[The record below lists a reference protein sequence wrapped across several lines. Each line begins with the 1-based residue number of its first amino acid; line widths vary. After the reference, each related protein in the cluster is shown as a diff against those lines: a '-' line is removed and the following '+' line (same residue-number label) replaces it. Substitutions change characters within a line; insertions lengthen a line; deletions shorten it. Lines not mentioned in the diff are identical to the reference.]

1 MPTILSPFIF
11 GRSLSPT
18 EFSGRSSEL
27 NKVAGRLFTGQS
39 IAVIGQPHIGKTS
52 LLEYISDENE
62 RRKRFENRF
71 EKNIFVFLDVLASQG
86 IRGKEDFWRYVLA
99 PLRHTEFDSECETA
113 SQEGYNN
120 FALEQVFDALNRAD
134 RKLILMLDEFDT
146 LLSHPVLNNPD
157 FYGGLRTLASRSG
170 GFALV
175 IAARR
180 SLEQLNRLT
189 QELNPHGSPYFNVF
203 VEIQLGALRPEALTT
218 LLDLGGEHF
227 TELDRKYV
235 AKVSGGHPY
244 LAQVAAAMLWDA
256 HEDGLTGQERYR
268 VAGQNLYR
276 QVRTHF
282 SDTWNFWSNTT
293 RKAVTAVALA
303 EIPKLLGDHTFKISE
318 LVEDL
323 EDYGEELDMLEV
335 SGTMIQNDVGEWT
348 VAQDALLWWLADEL
362 RRNVRDETPFGDW
375 IRAQHMDNLLTER
388 DRQRLTQAA
397 QSVVALVGRGA
408 NTLIETLA
416 KGFGEAMLRSS

>member
-1 MPTILSPFIF
+1 MISLPSPFIY
-11 GRSLSPT
+11 GRSLSPV
-18 EFSGRSSEL
+18 EFSGRGTEL
-27 NKVAGRLFTGQS
+27 NRVAGRLVTGQS

-52 LLEYISDENE
+52 LLEFISDAEA
-62 RRKRFENRF
+62 RQKQFE
-71 EKNIFVFLDVLASQG
+71 EKFSKSLFVFLDVLAAQG
-86 IRGKEDFWRYVLA
+86 IRMQADFWKYVLA
-99 PLRHTEFDSECETA
+99 PLRNSEYSAQYERVA
-113 SQEGYNN
+113 EDGFNN
-120 FALEQVFDALNRAD
+120 FALEQIFDDLNRAG
-134 RKLILMLDEFDT
+134 RRLILVLDEFDT

-180 SLEQLNRLT
+180 SLEQLNLLT

-203 VEIQLGALRPEALTT
+203 VEIQLGALKPVALAA
-218 LLDLGGEHF
+218 LLDRAGDHL
-227 TELDRKYV
+227 TDIDRAYI
-235 AKVSGGHPY
+235 ARVSGGHPY
-244 LAQVAAAMLWDA
+244 LAQSAAAMLWEA
-256 HEDGLTGQERYR
+256 HEDGLTGRERYR

-276 QVRTHF
+276 QVRPHF

-303 EIPKLLGDHTFKISE
+303 EIPRLLGDHTFNVGE
-318 LVEDL
+318 LVEGLD
-323 EDYGEELDMLEV
+323 DYGEELDVLQV
-335 SGTMIQNDVGEWT
+335 SGTLAQNDKGEWS

-362 RRNVRDETPFGDW
+362 RRHVRDETPFGDW

-397 QSVVALVGRGA
+397 QSVVSLMGRGA
-408 NTLIETLA
+408 TTLIETLA
-416 KGFGEAMLRSS
+416 KGFGEAMLK

>member
-1 MPTILSPFIF
+1 MNTHVSPFIY
-11 GRSLSPT
+11 GRSLSPA
-18 EFSGRSSEL
+18 EFSGRWREL
-27 NKVAGRLFTGQS
+27 NRVAGRLFTGQS

-52 LLEYISDENE
+52 LLEFIGDADA
-62 RRKRFENRF
+62 RHKRFEDRF
-71 EKNIFVFLDVLASQG
+71 AKNLFVFLDVLAAQG
-86 IRGKEDFWRYVLA
+86 IRMQADFWKYVLA
-99 PLRHTEFDSECETA
+99 PLRDSEYSAQYEYA
-113 SQEGYNN
+113 AQDGYNN
-120 FALEQVFDALNRAD
+120 FALEQVFDDLARSE

-180 SLEQLNRLT
+180 SLEQLNQLT

-203 VEIQLGALRPEALTT
+203 VEIQLGALKSDALAA
-218 LLDLGGEHF
+218 LLELGGDHI
-227 TELDRKYV
+227 TDYDRAYV
-235 AKVSGGHPY
+235 ERVSGGHPY
-244 LAQVAAAMLWDA
+244 LAQVAGAMLWDA
-256 HEDGLTGQERYR
+256 HEDGLTGRERYR
-268 VAGQNLYR
+268 IAGQNLYR
-276 QVRTHF
+276 QARLHF

-303 EIPKLLGDHTFKISE
+303 EIPRLLGDHTFKVSE
-318 LVEDL
+318 LIEDL
-323 EDYGEELDMLEV
+323 DDYGEELDMLQI
-335 SGTMIQNDVGEWT
+335 SGTLAQNDEGEWK

-362 RRNVRDETPFGDW
+362 RRHVRDETPFGDW

-397 QSVVALVGRGA
+397 QSVVSLVGKGA
-408 NTLIETLA
+408 TTLIETLA
-416 KGFGEAMLRSS
+416 KGFGEAMMK